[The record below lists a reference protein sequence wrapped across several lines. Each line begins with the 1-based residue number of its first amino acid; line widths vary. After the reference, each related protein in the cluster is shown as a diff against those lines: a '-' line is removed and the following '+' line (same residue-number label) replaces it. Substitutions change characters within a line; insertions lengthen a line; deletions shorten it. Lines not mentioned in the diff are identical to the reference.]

1 MGIGLVVRGQYCL
14 LPEEKRE
21 SNVISLGDTTTP
33 VGGRPD
39 VLEDNAVPDILN
51 WECLRQFL
59 GHIPNRKQ

>member
-1 MGIGLVVRGQYCL
+1 MGVGLVVRGQYCL

-39 VLEDNAVPDILN
+39 VLEDNAVPDILT
-51 WECLRQFL
+51 L
-59 GHIPNRKQ
+59 GML